1 MKAHMRGSFG
11 SLLACVLVAGLLF
24 AVNASAARVV
34 VTYRDGSTQSFP
46 LNQTV
51 AAVARIEIGEGDAAA
66 VVLVPGSTVSL
77 QSVNYPTHYLRHRGF
92 MGYLTP
98 VTSPLDR
105 NDATFRI
112 VPGLA
117 GEDSI
122 SLESVNYP
130 GYYLRHQGYQIK
142 LHLASGDSLYR
153 SDSSFRV
160 RPGLADRT
168 KVSLESVNY
177 PGYYLRHRGFQFYIE
192 QGSGEL
198 YNSDC
203 TFSVVEP
210 LAR

>member
-1 MKAHMRGSFG
+1 
-11 SLLACVLVAGLLF
+11 
-24 AVNASAARVV
+24 
-34 VTYRDGSTQSFP
+34 
-46 LNQTV
+46 
-51 AAVARIEIGEGDAAA
+51 
-66 VVLVPGSTVSL
+66 
-77 QSVNYPTHYLRHRGF
+77 

-142 LHLASGDSLYR
+142 LHQASGDSLYR

-160 RPGLADRT
+160 KPGLADRT

-198 YNSDC
+198 YNLDC

>member
-51 AAVARIEIGEGDAAA
+51 AAVARIEIGEGAAAAA
-66 VVLVPGSTVSL
+66 VLAAGSTVSL

-105 NDATFRI
+105 SDATFRI

-117 GEDSI
+117 GGDSI

-130 GYYLRHQGYQIK
+130 GYFLRHQGYQIK
-142 LHLASGDSLYR
+142 LHQASGDSLYR

-160 RPGLADRT
+160 KPGLADRT

-198 YNSDC
+198 YNLDC

>member
-1 MKAHMRGSFG
+1 MKAHKRVPFG
-11 SLLACVLVAGLLF
+11 SLLACVLMAGLLF
-24 AVNASAARVV
+24 AVNASAAQVV
-34 VTYRDGSTQSFP
+34 VTYRDGNTQSFT

-51 AAVARIEIGEGDAAA
+51 AAVAKIEIGEGAAAAA
-66 VVLVPGSTVSL
+66 VLAPGSTVSL

-105 NDATFRI
+105 SDATFRI

-117 GEDSI
+117 GGDSI
-122 SLESVNYP
+122 SLESINYP
-130 GYYLRHQGYQIK
+130 GYFLRHQGYQIK
-142 LHLASGDSLYR
+142 LHQASGDSLYR

-160 RPGLADRT
+160 KPGLADRT

-198 YNSDC
+198 YKLDC